1 MITSGRRST
10 RLTRGSRLIP
20 KKSFRK
26 SSSSRLR
33 NPRSL
38 YPPVYPLVLDW
49 FFHLQTCRK
58 TSQCELDHHPRR
70 HSSSKKRLEELEVRK
85 LEMQLQLASLDRQ
98 VPSTNP
104 TALASS
110 AKSLGDLKAPQRTLY
125 SLYILVVL
133 YCISRN
139 RITQIRWNVLPFY
152 QRPNSDCHANVVGTR
167 HDVVS
172 YK

>member
-20 KKSFRK
+20 KKSFRE

-38 YPPVYPLVLDW
+38 YPPDYPLVLDW

-58 TSQCELDHHPRR
+58 TSQCELETELDHHPRR

-104 TALASS
+104 TALDSS
-110 AKSLGDLKAPQRTLY
+110 AKSLGVTTNTVLFIYLGDF
-125 SLYILVVL
+125 VL
-133 YCISRN
+133 YFKKSN
-139 RITQIRWNVLPFY
+139 
-152 QRPNSDCHANVVGTR
+152 NSNTMECLTFLSKA
-167 HDVVS
+167 
-172 YK
+172 